1 MSCCSTDTTW
11 LSKRLKKPK
20 RIYFRR
26 NLRSAHS
33 SQRSSRMLPTIRLT
47 TTFRNLRTR
56 SSMIF
61 LKRLRLRRR
70 SMRTKKDRRRK
81 CKSAHL
87 SLTLKSQS
95 LRPLI
100 PMNSSPKVTT
110 NRSIES
116 ESKMRKR
123 KLWKINYRRRLLV
136 VTMRS

>member
-1 MSCCSTDTTW
+1 
-11 LSKRLKKPK
+11 
-20 RIYFRR
+20 
-26 NLRSAHS
+26 
-33 SQRSSRMLPTIRLT
+33 
-47 TTFRNLRTR
+47 
-56 SSMIF
+56 
-61 LKRLRLRRR
+61 
-70 SMRTKKDRRRK
+70 MRTKKDRRRK